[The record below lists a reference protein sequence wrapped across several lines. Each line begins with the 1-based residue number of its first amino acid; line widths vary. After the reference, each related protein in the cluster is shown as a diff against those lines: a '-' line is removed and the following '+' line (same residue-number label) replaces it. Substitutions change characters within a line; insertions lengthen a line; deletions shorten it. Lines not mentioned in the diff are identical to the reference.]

1 MYIWKRKITGFQ
13 GLGFRGKVCGGGGG
27 TFSAKIPLYYM
38 VFSME
43 HNWLLSSAE
52 LNFIFDS

>member
-1 MYIWKRKITGFQ
+1 MWW
-13 GLGFRGKVCGGGGG
+13 GGGG